1 MNEITLV
8 KNLSGEENFAQK
20 SGYRSII
27 YCSKGELRALFYGK
41 ETVIGGGQ
49 FFVFAGEEVKC
60 QCVGDT
66 VAYYMEIK
74 NGTFQT
80 TSAIINDVET
90 LPILFC
96 FKEALRYYEKD
107 GGAVILEGLGTLIAG
122 YLGVFSEKGR
132 LQGVTEEIKRTINE
146 NIGNADFCL
155 NEYLKSLTFSENYV
169 KKVFKNQTGC
179 TPKEY
184 LIKQRLNKARVIL
197 SGADRLKYTVKEVS
211 YLCGYKDPLYFSRLF
226 KKRFSLSPLAYTHR
240 FDKPDQKR
248 TPVGSLVENDV

>member
-8 KNLSGEENFAQK
+8 KNLSGEENFVQK
-20 SGYRSII
+20 SDYRSII
-27 YCSKGELRALFYGK
+27 YCFKGELHALFRGK
-41 ETVIGGGQ
+41 ETIVGGGQ
-49 FFVFAGEEVKC
+49 AFVFASEEVNCK
-60 QCVGDT
+60 CVGNT

-74 NGTFQT
+74 YGNFQIP
-80 TSAIINDVET
+80 SAIINDGET

-96 FKEALRYYEKD
+96 FKEALRYYEK
-107 GGAVILEGLGTLIAG
+107 GSSAVILEGLGTLIAG
-122 YLGVFSEKGR
+122 YLGAFSEKGK
-132 LQGVTEEIKRTINE
+132 GVTEEIKNAINE

-155 NEYLKSLTFSENYV
+155 SEYLKSLTFSENYV

-211 YLCGYKDPLYFSRLF
+211 SLCGYKDPLYFSRLF
-226 KKRFSLSPLAYTHR
+226 KKRFSLSPLAYSHR